1 MLALGH
7 QALSRK
13 EIGRVTKTSQ
23 KMPSHRCMELGY
35 NRLVSFLILSTWG
48 GGERRGQEIV

>member
-13 EIGRVTKTSQ
+13 ETGRVTKTSQ

-48 GGERRGQEIV
+48 GGKRRGQEIV